1 MTRRRLACVLA
12 AVIAAG
18 CTSGPPPP
26 PTEDRP
32 YEQQVQAA
40 RADKDAAFRTRDNS
54 PIPIASRAA
63 FPGLSYFA
71 VDPAYRVPAVLTE
84 DPSQR
89 AVVMELPTSST
100 ELRRMRKVGALGFT
114 VAGASYTLTAFV
126 DATAPD
132 VRRLF
137 VPFGDLT
144 NGAETYKGGRYLDLD
159 RTPTGLYDLDFNRVY
174 HPFCVYDA
182 SYVCPVPPREN
193 RMTAAIKAGERLGP
207 FQLPDVR
214 NRPDAQGLLRAVKVG
229 TARAN

>member
-1 MTRRRLACVLA
+1 MTRHRLACMLA
-12 AVIAAG
+12 AVIAGA
-18 CTSGPPPP
+18 CTSGQPPPP
-26 PTEDRP
+26 ADDRP

-40 RADKDAAFRTRDNS
+40 RAEKDAAFRTRDDS
-54 PIPIASRAA
+54 PIPAASRAA
-63 FPGLSYFA
+63 FSGLTYFA
-71 VDPAYRVPAVLTE
+71 VDSAYRVPALLTE

-89 AVVMELPTSST
+89 GVVIELPTSST

-144 NGAETYKGGRYLDLD
+144 NGTETYKGGRYLDLD
-159 RTPTGLYDLDFNRVY
+159 RTPTGLYDLDFNRAY

-193 RMTAAIKAGERLGP
+193 RMTVAIKAGERLT
-207 FQLPDVR
+207 
-214 NRPDAQGLLRAVKVG
+214 N
-229 TARAN
+229 